1 MIIACPA
8 RWRGAFAVPVSA
20 NVIVDSALAASANV
34 AIASTGVAA
43 IVCVAVA
50 ILHQCDFDE
59 SAQVSQGAA
68 TTA

>member
-1 MIIACPA
+1 M
-8 RWRGAFAVPVSA
+8 PVSA
-20 NVIVDSALAASANV
+20 IVIVDSALAASANV

-43 IVCVAVA
+43 IVCVAAA

-68 TTA
+68 ATA